1 MCGFNFELLV
11 LNSDQQK
18 SMIQLLI
25 WRHWHAPKSSCS
37 CAGYQTSWATAQSP
51 AASGV
56 NGYSGTTMSGRHSS
70 KQLCRLDLGQ

>member
-18 SMIQLLI
+18 SMIQLL
-25 WRHWHAPKSSCS
+25 KSGVTGMLPNHH
-37 CAGYQTSWATAQSP
+37 AGYQTSWATAQFP